1 MIRRPPIST
10 RTDTLCPYTTLFRSA
25 RQSLSRS
32 EPFALARTRL
42 QDLADRYSLTG
53 SVWRRSAD
61 ERLAL
66 IGFVE
71 NDAAMRIPLHSGQR
85 LPRLAG
91 ASGRAF
97 AANPR
102 LAPAEIAAAYPP
114 VRHPTKPSLESTEER
129 RVGNECDRPQ
139 K

>member
-71 NDAAMRIPLHSGQR
+71 NDAAMRIHLHSGQR

-91 ASGRAF
+91 ASGQAF
-97 AANPR
+97 AANQR
-102 LAPAEIAAAYPP
+102 RARTEIADAYSP
-114 VRHPTKPSLESTEER
+114 VRYQTTSLLEAFLR
-129 RVGNECDRPQ
+129 PDGN
-139 K
+139 

>member
-71 NDAAMRIPLHSGQR
+71 NDAAMRIHLHSGQR

-97 AANPR
+97 AATQR
-102 LAPAEIAAAYPP
+102 LAPPEIAAEYPP
-114 VRHPTKPSLESTEER
+114 STNQTKP
-129 RVGNECDRPQ
+129 PP
-139 K
+139 KA